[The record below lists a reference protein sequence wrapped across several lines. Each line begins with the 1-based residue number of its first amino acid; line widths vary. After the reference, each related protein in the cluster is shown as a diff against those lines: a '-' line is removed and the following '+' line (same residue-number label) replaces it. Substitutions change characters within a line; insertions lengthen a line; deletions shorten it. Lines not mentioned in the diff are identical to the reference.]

1 MMTAAAKTKRP
12 RLVRQ
17 DHDAIS
23 RLFAMAFGRYFQRV
37 CRLQRE
43 LTDGDI
49 DLAIIAGAAGIVST
63 EALMRDETQRQKFA
77 DMKAI
82 VGDRQRGC
90 NALSLAEATG
100 LPRETVRR
108 KMKRLVEMGLLVR
121 RGARD
126 YVWQPGV
133 LQSPPY
139 RQLFDDLSI
148 ETLRL
153 LNECLDQGVF
163 VAEPEQ
169 P

>member
-1 MMTAAAKTKRP
+1 MPASAKTKRP
-12 RLVRQ
+12 RLVRR

-23 RLFAMAFGRYFQRV
+23 RLFALAFGRYFQRV
-37 CRLQRE
+37 CRLQRNM
-43 LTDGDI
+43 TGGDI

-63 EALMRDETQRQKFA
+63 EALMRDETERQKFA
-77 DMKAI
+77 DMKTI

-108 KMKRLVEMGLLVR
+108 KMKQLVEMGLLVR

-126 YVWQPGV
+126 YILQPGA

-153 LNECLDQGVF
+153 LNECLDDGIFVVDPPQG
-163 VAEPEQ
+163 
-169 P
+169 

>member
-1 MMTAAAKTKRP
+1 MPAPVRKKRF
-12 RLVRQ
+12 RLAHK
-17 DHDAIS
+17 DHDATS

-43 LTDGDI
+43 LSQGDI
-49 DLAIIAGAAGIVST
+49 DLAIIAGAAGIVVT
-63 EALMRDETQRQKFA
+63 DALMRDATQRRDFA
-77 DMKAI
+77 DIRTI
-82 VGDRQRGC
+82 VGERQRGC

-108 KMKRLVEMGLLVR
+108 KMKQLVEMGILVR
-121 RGARD
+121 RGTRD

-139 RQLFDDLSI
+139 QRLFEELSA

-153 LNECLDQGVF
+153 LNTCLEDGIYDVDPP
-163 VAEPEQ
+163 A
-169 P
+169 

>member
-1 MMTAAAKTKRP
+1 MPAAAKTKRL
-12 RLVRQ
+12 RLVRKN
-17 DHDAIS
+17 HETIS
-23 RLFAMAFGRYFQRV
+23 RLFALAFGRYFQRV
-37 CRLQRE
+37 CRLQRDLCE
-43 LTDGDI
+43 GDI

-63 EALMRDETQRQKFA
+63 EALMRNEALRQDFA
-77 DMKAI
+77 NMKTI

-126 YVWQPGV
+126 YIWQPGV

-139 RQLFDDLSI
+139 HQLFEELSI

-153 LNECLDQGVF
+153 LNECLEEGVF
-163 VAEPEQ
+163 VAEQ
-169 P
+169 PPG

>member
-1 MMTAAAKTKRP
+1 MPATARNKRFQIVHKDRETK
-12 RLVRQ
+12 
-17 DHDAIS
+17 S

-43 LTDGDI
+43 LSDGDI
-49 DLAIIAGAAGIVST
+49 DLAIIAGAAAIAGT
-63 EALMRDETQRQKFA
+63 DALMRDATQRRDFA
-77 DMKAI
+77 DMKTI
-82 VGDRQRGC
+82 VGERQRGC

-108 KMKRLVEMGLLVR
+108 KMKQLVEMGILVR

-126 YVWQPGV
+126 YILRPGV

-139 RQLFDDLSI
+139 RQLFEELSA

-153 LNECLDQGVF
+153 LNACLEDGIYD
-163 VAEPEQ
+163 AEATA
-169 P
+169 